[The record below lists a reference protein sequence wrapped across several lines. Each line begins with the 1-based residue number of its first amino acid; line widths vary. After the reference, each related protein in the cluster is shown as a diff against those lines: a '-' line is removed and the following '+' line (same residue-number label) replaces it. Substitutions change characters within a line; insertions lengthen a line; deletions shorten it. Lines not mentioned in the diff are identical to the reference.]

1 MSEQKSPQQTLSA
14 KENFI
19 QVVKFGLFSASAGL
33 IQFLTFTLLTEFTD
47 LSYMFCYL
55 PALVLSVLWNFT
67 INRRFTFKSAN
78 NIPIAM
84 MKVAAYYLVFTP
96 LSAWWGEALTRI
108 GWNDYVV
115 EIGTMLVNFVTEFL
129 FNRFVVYR
137 GTMNTRND
145 SKKEKTQDADS

>member
-1 MSEQKSPQQTLSA
+1 MSEPKKESKQEQTLS
-14 KENFI
+14 KKDNII
-19 QVVKFGLFSASAGL
+19 QFVKFGLFSASAGL
-33 IQFLTFTLLTEFTD
+33 IQFTTFTILTEFTK
-47 LSYMFCYL
+47 LPYMFCYL

-67 INRRFTFKSAN
+67 VNRRFTFKSAN

-96 LSAWWGEALTRI
+96 LSTWWGEALTGI

-115 EIGTMLVNFVTEFL
+115 EIGTMLINFVTEFL

-137 GTMNTRND
+137 GSINTRED
-145 SKKEKTQDADS
+145 AKK

>member
-1 MSEQKSPQQTLSA
+1 MK
-14 KENFI
+14 
-19 QVVKFGLFSASAGL
+19 
-33 IQFLTFTLLTEFTD
+33 
-47 LSYMFCYL
+47 
-55 PALVLSVLWNFT
+55 FT

>member
-1 MSEQKSPQQTLSA
+1 MSEHNRETRSNQTLSA

-33 IQFLTFTLLTEFTD
+33 IQFLTFTLLTEFTG

-84 MKVAAYYLVFTP
+84 LKVAAYYLVFTP
-96 LSAWWGEALTRI
+96 LSTWWGKALTDA

-115 EIGTMLVNFVTEFL
+115 EVGTMLINFVTEFL

-137 GTMNTRND
+137 GSMNTRD
-145 SKKEKTQDADS
+145 DAK

>member
-1 MSEQKSPQQTLSA
+1 MSEHNPETRPNQTLSA

-33 IQFLTFTLLTEFTD
+33 IQFLTFTLLTEFTG

-55 PALVLSVLWNFT
+55 PALVLSVLWNYT

-84 MKVAAYYLVFTP
+84 LKVAAYYLVFTP
-96 LSAWWGEALTRI
+96 LSTWWGKALTDA

-115 EIGTMLVNFVTEFL
+115 EVGTMLINFVTEFL

-137 GTMNTRND
+137 GSMNTRD
-145 SKKEKTQDADS
+145 DAK